1 MTKIVYCG
9 EYTNKSLY
17 ILGVTIGYCILGLSK
32 TYVSEKCKKP
42 FKNHPIFYVYC
53 MFFAES
59 LMLIIYFIQQKFY
72 SSKVNYKRV
81 KKYSKIKVCLY
92 IVALSL
98 ADLFSTFCGNLFM
111 VKGVKQFDNIY
122 KVVYFITTCIL
133 MKTVMKHS
141 YYRHHWIGI
150 CTKLGNV
157 FILTLVN
164 IFQTNGKPE
173 KNDNNINDDETS
185 NIVLYLIFS
194 SCEEILSGFQDVYEK
209 YLMDIQYINPIL
221 LVGLEGIIGF
231 TMLSIVFLPCPHLYN
246 FPCPYNLEI
255 CKGESLENFPEKIN
269 DIFTKKGY
277 LLSHIFLICGLLSFN
292 LFRSLTIF
300 YYSPIHKAMA
310 NTGKLVLYWILGM
323 MDIDY
328 FNGIAGFFHWEN
340 IFSFFAYFISVIG
353 IFIFLEFLIIGL
365 FNLDRNTSLHI
376 TKRCIL
382 EENEIQFQSLFKDDE
397 SIDNSEDDKD
407 ITH

>member
-1 MTKIVYCG
+1 MTKTVYCG

-32 TYVSEKCKKP
+32 TYVKQKNKNP
-42 FKNHPIFYVYC
+42 FEYHSIFYVYC

-59 LMLIIYFIQQKFY
+59 LMLLIYFIQQKFY
-72 SSKVNYKRV
+72 STKVNYKKV
-81 KKYSKIKVCLY
+81 KKYSKIKVGLY

-98 ADLFSTFCGNLFM
+98 ADLFSTFCGNLF
-111 VKGVKQFDNIY
+111 VVQGVKQFDTIF

-150 CTKLGNV
+150 CSQLGSV
-157 FILTLVN
+157 FILTLVSV
-164 IFQTNGKPE
+164 FQTNGNKSDNN
-173 KNDNNINDDETS
+173 NDNNSDTTS
-185 NIVLYLIFS
+185 SIVLFFIFS

-221 LVGLEGIIGF
+221 LVGLEGVIGF
-231 TMLSIVFLPCPHLYN
+231 TMLSIVFLPCPHLYIV
-246 FPCPYNLEI
+246 PC
-255 CKGESLENFPEKIN
+255 PEKIGICN
-269 DIFTKKGY
+269 GKYFETFTDKIVDIFTKEGY
-277 LLSHIFLICGLLSFN
+277 LLGHIFLICGLLSFN

-323 MDIDY
+323 MGTEY
-328 FNGIAGFFHWEN
+328 FEGITGFFHLAN
-340 IFSFFAYFISVIG
+340 IISFFAYFISVIG

-365 FNLDRNTSLHI
+365 FHLDRNTSLHI

-382 EENEIQFQSLFKDDE
+382 EDNEIQFQSILRDDD
-397 SIDNSEDDKD
+397 SIDNIEDE
-407 ITH
+407 